1 MIKGIYLAAR
11 SLNNNFQKM
20 DNIANNLANINTTGY
35 KREMPFSEVLFNEG
49 ESKISQF
56 TDFGQGSFV
65 KTSSPLDLAIQ
76 GNGFFLVQT
85 EKGTELT
92 RNGSFSVSDD
102 GFIVNSNGDKLM
114 GSKGAINLNEFLFD
128 KQHDDLKVQDNGA
141 IYIDNQYIDNLQIVQ
156 ADNPLMLQRDS
167 NQYYFP
173 TDGEYYAV
181 DENEYKVMQGYLEE
195 SNVNPIVEMESMI
208 KTSKDYQ
215 SSYKV
220 IVLLDASLEKANEI
234 GKV

>member
-20 DNIANNLANINTTGY
+20 SNIANNLANINTTGY
-35 KREMPFSEVLFNEG
+35 KREIPFSEVLFNEG
-49 ESKISQF
+49 NSKISQY
-56 TDFGQGSFV
+56 TDFGQGNFV

-92 RNGSFSVSDD
+92 RNGSFSVSED
-102 GFIVNSNGDKLM
+102 GFIINGNGDKLM
-114 GSKGAINLNEFLFD
+114 GSKGAINLNDFLFD
-128 KQHDDLKVQDNGA
+128 KQHDDLKVQENGA
-141 IYIDNQYIDNLQIVQ
+141 IYIDNQYVDSLQVVQ
-156 ADNPLMLQRDS
+156 AENPSMLQRDS
-167 NQYYFP
+167 NQNYIP
-173 TDGEYYAV
+173 TDDDYYGI
-181 DENEYKVMQGYLEE
+181 DENEYQVMQGYLEE

-215 SSYKV
+215 SSYKIV
-220 IVLLDASLEKANEI
+220 VLLDASLEKANEI

>member
-20 DNIANNLANINTTGY
+20 SNIANNLANINTTGY
-35 KREMPFSEVLFNEG
+35 KREIPFSEVLFNEG
-49 ESKISQF
+49 NSKISQY
-56 TDFGQGSFV
+56 TDFGQGNFV

-92 RNGSFSVSDD
+92 RNGSFSVSED
-102 GFIVNSNGDKLM
+102 GFIINGNGDKLM
-114 GSKGAINLNEFLFD
+114 GSKGAINLNDFLFD
-128 KQHDDLKVQDNGA
+128 KQHDDLKVQENGA
-141 IYIDNQYIDNLQIVQ
+141 IYIDNQYVDSLQVVQ
-156 ADNPLMLQRDS
+156 AENPSMLQRDS
-167 NQYYFP
+167 NQNYIP
-173 TDGEYYAV
+173 TDDDYYGI
-181 DENEYKVMQGYLEE
+181 DENEYQVMQGYLEE

-208 KTSKDYQ
+208 KTSKDYR
-215 SSYKV
+215 SSYKIV
-220 IVLLDASLEKANEI
+220 VLLDASLEKANEI

>member
-1 MIKGIYLAAR
+1 MIKGIFLSAR

-20 DNIANNLANINTTGY
+20 SNIANNLANINTTGY
-35 KREMPFSEVLFNEG
+35 KREIPFSEVLMSEG

-65 KTSSPLDLAIQ
+65 KTSSPLDFAIQ
-76 GNGFFLVQT
+76 GNGFFLVQNA
-85 EKGTELT
+85 KGTELT
-92 RNGSFSVSDD
+92 RNGSFNVSDD
-102 GFIVNSNGDKLM
+102 GFIMNGNGDKLM
-114 GSKGAINLNEFLFD
+114 GLKGPINLNDYLFD
-128 KQHDDLKVQDNGA
+128 KEHDELKVQENGA
-141 IYIDNQYIDNLQIVQ
+141 LYVGNQPIDVLQIVQ
-156 ADNPLMLQRDS
+156 ADDPSKLQRDS
-167 NQYYFP
+167 NQNYIP
-173 TDGEYYAV
+173 TDDDYSAV
-181 DENEYKVMQGYLEE
+181 DENEYQVMQGYLEE

-208 KTSKDYQ
+208 KSSKDYQ

>member
-20 DNIANNLANINTTGY
+20 SNIANNLANINTTGY
-35 KREMPFSEVLFNEG
+35 KREIPFSEVLFNEG
-49 ESKISQF
+49 NSKISQY
-56 TDFGQGSFV
+56 TDFGQGNFV
-65 KTSSPLDLAIQ
+65 KTSSPLDFAIQ

-92 RNGSFSVSDD
+92 RNGSFSVSED
-102 GFIVNSNGDKLM
+102 GFIINGNGDKLM
-114 GSKGAINLNEFLFD
+114 GSKGAINLNDFLFD
-128 KQHDDLKVQDNGA
+128 KQHDDLKVQENGA
-141 IYIDNQYIDNLQIVQ
+141 IYIDNQYVDSLQVVQ
-156 ADNPLMLQRDS
+156 AENPSMLQRDS
-167 NQYYFP
+167 NQNYIP
-173 TDGEYYAV
+173 TDDDYYGI
-181 DENEYKVMQGYLEE
+181 DENEYQVMQGYLEE

-215 SSYKV
+215 SSYKIV
-220 IVLLDASLEKANEI
+220 VLLDASLEKANEI